1 MGMFMLPFCGKWLT
15 KSFSAS
21 SEYKIKLETKKQQ
34 KKLQKTNNNI
44 YYINTL
50 HILST
55 TTTEMSM
62 NRKKSTFSTLY
73 PIKEIIN
80 RQNI

>member
-34 KKLQKTNNNI
+34 KNYKKLITIYNTSTPFTFCLTRPLEWVWTEKNI
-44 YYINTL
+44 NIFNT
-50 HILST
+50 ISNKRNY
-55 TTTEMSM
+55 E
-62 NRKKSTFSTLY
+62 
-73 PIKEIIN
+73 
-80 RQNI
+80 